1 MAHGGNAAVYK
12 QDINGQRAARGAI
25 GRRRELLAA
34 GPQHEGRDDDR
45 PDGCGEARPSDG
57 GEEAVRLDEPAEQGR
72 QEGHE
77 GRFGPAHDGVIEL
90 AQVGHVVEKS
100 EPRAKERGR
109 HREEGKR
116 LQHTEDEA
124 AVDTG
129 TGCTDEVP
137 DIAARS
143 DDGLELLARDDPV
156 GGHNPRHIT
165 DKGNQRTIAQALV
178 DVGRP

>member
-1 MAHGGNAAVYK
+1 MTDQMV
-12 QDINGQRAARGAI
+12 AARPAHPM
-25 GRRRELLAA
+25 AA
-34 GPQHEGRDDDR
+34 RK
-45 PDGCGEARPSDG
+45 PSG
-57 GEEAVRLDEPAEQGR
+57 LDEPAEQGR

-116 LQHTEDEA
+116 LQHAEDEA

-129 TGCTDEVP
+129 TGCT
-137 DIAARS
+137 
-143 DDGLELLARDDPV
+143 G
-156 GGHNPRHIT
+156 
-165 DKGNQRTIAQALV
+165 
-178 DVGRP
+178 